1 MNQTTISGAQA
12 GLTTLRRIADE
23 GYDGEAWHGANLRVA
38 LAAVTAETAFWRPG
52 PGRHNIA
59 EIAMHHAWCVR
70 GAVAQMLE
78 EDGTPFPVAGAD
90 WLELSAKGPLTWDAI
105 LATVATQQAALVA
118 AIGRCEAGTAASS
131 RSGEENASLVL
142 GLTCHA
148 VYHAG
153 QVQLIGVMHK
163 AQESKGR

>member
-1 MNQTTISGAQA
+1 MNQNTISASQA
-12 GLTTLRRIADE
+12 GTATLRRLADE
-23 GYDGEAWHGANLRVA
+23 GYDGEAWHGANLRTA
-38 LAAVTAETAFWRPG
+38 LAAVTSETAFWRPG

-59 EIAMHHAWCVR
+59 EIALHHAWCVR

-78 EDGTPFPVAGAD
+78 EDGAPFPVAGAD
-90 WLELSAKGPLTWDAI
+90 WVTLSAKGPLTWEAI
-105 LATVATQQAALVA
+105 LATVTAQQAALVA

-131 RSGEENASLVL
+131 RTGEENATLVL

-153 QVQLIGVMHK
+153 QVQLIGVLHK
-163 AQESKGR
+163 AQERNGS